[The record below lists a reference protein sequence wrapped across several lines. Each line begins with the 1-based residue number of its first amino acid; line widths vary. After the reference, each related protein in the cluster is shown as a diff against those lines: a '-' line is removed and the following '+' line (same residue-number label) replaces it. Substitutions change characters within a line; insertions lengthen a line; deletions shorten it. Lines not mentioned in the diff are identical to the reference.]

1 MKINTLALA
10 LVLLA
15 APFAVSAEEATHP
28 MNHDDMQ
35 MEGMPMEGMA
45 KHGAED
51 ATPATKAFKA
61 ADAAMMKDMAID
73 YSGNVDVDFVR
84 GMIPHHQGAIAMA
97 KIELQYGKDPE
108 IRKLAEGIIKAQDD
122 EIAFM
127 KAWLAKNGGA
137 ASKNGGAAK

>member
-1 MKINTLALA
+1 MKLKTLLFATA
-10 LVLLA
+10 LLA
-15 APFAVSAEEATHP
+15 IPLAATAEDMMNEDA
-28 MNHDDMQ
+28 MNHDAMNGGINGGMNHD
-35 MEGMPMEGMA
+35 GMPMDGPD
-45 KHGAED
+45 KD
-51 ATPATKAFKA
+51 AAPSTKAFKA
-61 ADAAMMKDMAID
+61 ADAAMMKDMAIN

-97 KIELQYGKDPE
+97 KIELEYGKDPE

-137 ASKNGGAAK
+137 AK